1 MEFMGFSCAKFV
13 NKAAVGL
20 MMLAWS
26 MPASPQGKSRA
37 STASPHEPAQEQQAQ
52 EPQSQNPPSQSPTAE
67 TPVVQTPAPK
77 TNGSEIQPLPSPTD
91 ATAAARQAAPPA
103 SGELL
108 HLTFQQALD
117 LARKN
122 ATQFQ
127 ATVVNAGVLHEDA
140 KQARNTLLPTVT
152 YNNSALYTQSI
163 PGVETVSTAGKAEPV
178 AAPPVIYIANNA
190 PHEYTSQ
197 ADIHESIDMSA
208 LSNWRRASAAA
219 AVARAQMEIAKR
231 GLVVTV
237 AQTYYKVGAAQ
248 HKLETAQLAAGEGDK
263 FFQLTQKLE
272 GGGEVAHADVIKAE
286 LQMRDRRRQLQE
298 AQLALL
304 NARLDLAVLIF
315 PNFND
320 NFEVADDI
328 HAAAPLPSIEE
339 IQQQGTKD
347 NPDLRA
353 ALEVVRQSRY
363 DVFGARAGYLPSL
376 SFDYFYGIDAPRFAV
391 NAELGNGR
399 QYSNVGSSWLA
410 TLNIPIWNWG
420 TTQSKVKQAELK
432 QAQAKR
438 EFSLAQRRLI
448 AEIQSLYAEASTA
461 LSELEDLRRSGE
473 LASESLRLVTLRYQ
487 NGESTVLEVVDAQTT
502 FTTANAA
509 YQDGALR
516 YRVAL
521 ASLQTLTGVSTNP

>member
-1 MEFMGFSCAKFV
+1 MRAFCTKTQAGAEHV
-13 NKAAVGL
+13 AADGDIEQFRVVHTKHPKCGD
-20 MMLAWS
+20 
-26 MPASPQGKSRA
+26 GKHR
-37 STASPHEPAQEQQAQ
+37 
-52 EPQSQNPPSQSPTAE
+52 
-67 TPVVQTPAPK
+67 
-77 TNGSEIQPLPSPTD
+77 
-91 ATAAARQAAPPA
+91 R
-103 SGELL
+103 
-108 HLTFQQALD
+108 
-117 LARKN
+117 
-122 ATQFQ
+122 
-127 ATVVNAGVLHEDA
+127 
-140 KQARNTLLPTVT
+140 
-152 YNNSALYTQSI
+152 
-163 PGVETVSTAGKAEPV
+163 KAEPV
-178 AAPPVIYIANNA
+178 AAPPVIILRTMRRTST
-190 PHEYTSQ
+190 PVRQTYTNQ
-197 ADIHESIDMSA
+197 SIC
-208 LSNWRRASAAA
+208 RRCRIGGRASAAA
-219 AVARAQMEIAKR
+219 AVARAQVEIAKR

-237 AQTYYKVGAAQ
+237 AQNYYKVGAAQ

-298 AQLALL
+298 AHLALL

-328 HAAAPLPSIEE
+328 HEAAPLPSIEE

-353 ALEVVRQSRY
+353 ALEAVRQSRY

-376 SFDYFYGIDAPRFAV
+376 SFDYFYGIDATRFAV
-391 NAELGNGR
+391 NGELGNGAK
-399 QYSNVGSSWLA
+399 YSNVGYSWLA

-438 EFSLAQRRLI
+438 EFSLAQRKLI

-461 LSELEDLRRSGE
+461 LSELEDLKRSGE

-502 FTTANAA
+502 FTSANSA